1 MGVWR
6 DGTGIHLDVVLQS
19 CNAPCGKL
27 TLGSRRDRS
36 NGIPER
42 KHRKGIKKHRTIK
55 PSNHQT
61 RTVAI
66 GFNLRHRTLPPRP
79 SDMDRNTTTGPP
91 TTCDECG
98 GGGGDAAV
106 LKVWCGVSRTVG
118 QDQVQYDGRVRR
130 LCAPCRAVVLVRGT
144 VGVVLPFNNG
154 PDYRHQLEAYYK
166 GTL

>member
-1 MGVWR
+1 MW
-6 DGTGIHLDVVLQS
+6 QS
-19 CNAPCGKL
+19 
-27 TLGSRRDRS
+27 
-36 NGIPER
+36 
-42 KHRKGIKKHRTIK
+42 TI
-55 PSNHQT
+55 
-61 RTVAI
+61 
-66 GFNLRHRTLPPRP
+66 GP

-98 GGGGDAAV
+98 GGGGDARSAV
-106 LKVWCGVSRTVG
+106 LKVWCGVYD
-118 QDQVQYDGRVRR
+118 QDQYDGRVRR